1 MMGLEDKLFLS
12 EWWIFR
18 GYVKLRGCITIYF
31 RFLSFV
37 WQKLPHG
44 AFRKNGAIFATQ
56 CFLWLQ
62 VFIALDFSHT
72 QSNSFKFNDLSSYL
86 VGSGLR
92 RVEQRAMLIL
102 ATKAVSREVHG
113 QCGSKRDSKENDK
126 NWNLCRWART
136 RRIHWRNYALCLKA
150 RWMVRHSSCWS
161 IMDCKY
167 DGCSCMCF
175 WVVFCDEHNEQE

>member
-1 MMGLEDKLFLS
+1 MINYHQLFQ
-12 EWWIFR
+12 IFVFCVAKTTTWCLKR
-18 GYVKLRGCITIYF
+18 
-31 RFLSFV
+31 
-37 WQKLPHG
+37 
-44 AFRKNGAIFATQ
+44 NGPCLATQ

-72 QSNSFKFNDLSSYL
+72 QSNSFKYQWPFVLFGWPWSAPSWATCY
-86 VGSGLR
+86 V
-92 RVEQRAMLIL
+92 IL

-113 QCGSKRDSKENDK
+113 QCGSKRGSKENNK

-167 DGCSCMCF
+167 DTCSCMCF
-175 WVVFCDEHNEQE
+175 WVVFCDEHNEQEWYCHVSNKEQTRAFG